1 MDYSKGYSCEWRLY
15 RVNPDTWA
23 DAELVSGFRSASVE
37 RDVTG
42 DAPLV
47 DAGSIELDGSVPDG
61 YYRIAMTATQ
71 GSLSERVDVATLLC
85 CSTSGTAERGSD
97 GVELVGR
104 SVLWPASTRLLT
116 RGSYAPAGV
125 DGAQFAA
132 QMIRECCKAPVTAS
146 GSFTLDQHIVFDLGA
161 SYLEAVWSVLNAA
174 NWCMRMDGRGQVE
187 ILPKPTEPSL
197 VLSNASAALL
207 QPGIDHTLDTGDV
220 PNRYTAIEDGSV
232 AQAVNDDLASSTSYQ
247 SRGYWVDVV
256 DDSPER
262 VDGETLTAYATRRLR
277 EESTLLDERTYTR
290 ELYPGVLPFDIV
302 RCSIPSVTLDGDMR
316 VRSQSLECGHGIV
329 VTEKSAKEVTTWQ
342 G

>member
-1 MDYSKGYSCEWRLY
+1 MDYSRGYSCTWRLY

-23 DAELVSGFRSASVE
+23 DAELVPGFRSASVE

-85 CSTSGTAERGSD
+85 CSTSGTAERGAD
-97 GVELVGR
+97 GVEVTGR

-116 RGSYAPAGV
+116 RGSYAPAGS
-125 DGAQFAA
+125 DGAEFAA
-132 QMIRECCKAPVTAS
+132 SLIRECCKAPVTVS
-146 GSFTLDQHIVFDLGA
+146 GGFTLDSHIVFDLGA
-161 SYLEAVWSVLNAA
+161 SYLEAAWAVLDAGG
-174 NWCMRMDGRGQVE
+174 WCMRIDGRGQVE

-220 PNRYTAIEDGSV
+220 PNRYTAIEDAQY
-232 AQAVNDDLASSTSYQ
+232 AQAVNDDPASSTSYQ
-247 SRGYWVDVV
+247 ARGYWVDVV

-262 VDGETLTAYATRRLR
+262 VNGETLDAYARRRLR
-277 EESTLLDERTYTR
+277 EESTLKDERTYTR
-290 ELYPGVLPFDIV
+290 EYFPDVLPFDIV
-302 RCSIPSVTLDGDMR
+302 RGSIPSVMLEGDMA
-316 VRSQSLECGHGIV
+316 VQSQSIECGHGIV
-329 VTEKSAKEVTTWQ
+329 ITEKAAKEVITWQ
-342 G
+342 A